1 MKYVKIILIVLIV
14 GVLLYFF
21 LQNINF
27 GEVMSIIK
35 GLNPIY
41 PIVFFLG
48 LFLQFFIRG
57 YRWGILLKPHK
68 KKISVFTLY
77 NYTVIGFFINTLIPG
92 RVGEPARAI
101 LLAREEKISGSFVL
115 ASVVLERLIDSI
127 MVVLLFLV
135 SLFFIDVNQFP
146 FLLSLRKIAYF
157 AFPIMLLVLV
167 FFYLLNTDRVFH
179 LVEKLVVLFS
189 KIFPSRIRERA
200 TSFLLNF
207 VKGLRL
213 DLNFRDFIKLSLV
226 SPVVWLFLVPFYWF
240 LMKGFDFG
248 AGIGIVESIPYF
260 SIIVA
265 SAAIPTPGM
274 VGSFDYASR
283 EALQQL
289 YKYHQPPVTPEAAFA
304 YTVLVHFVII
314 LVIVIPGLV
323 AVWNKGINLKTVR
336 NLKGEKDEVS

>member
-1 MKYVKIILIVLIV
+1 VLMKYIKIILLVLIV

-21 LQNINF
+21 LQNVDF
-27 GEVMSIIK
+27 EEVISIIK

-48 LFLQFFIRG
+48 LFLQFFVRS

-68 KKISVFTLY
+68 EKISIFTLY
-77 NYTVIGFFINTLIPG
+77 NYTIIGFFISTLIPG

-135 SLFFIDVNQFP
+135 SLFFIDVHQFP

-157 AFPIMLLVLV
+157 VFPLMLLVLLL
-167 FFYLLNTDRVFH
+167 FYLLNTDKVFRY
-179 LVEKLVVLFS
+179 VEKMVVLLS
-189 KIFPSRIRERA
+189 KLIPSRIRERA
-200 TSFLLNF
+200 TAFLLNF

-213 DLNFRDFIKLSLV
+213 DLSLADFIKLALL
-226 SPVVWLFLVPFYWF
+226 SPIVWLFLVPFYWF
-240 LMKGFDFG
+240 LMRGFDFG
-248 AGIGIVESIPYF
+248 SGIGIVESIPYF

-274 VGSFDYASR
+274 AGSFDAASR
-283 EALQQL
+283 HALEQL
-289 YKYHQPPVTPEAAFA
+289 YGVGTNAAAA
-304 YTVLVHFVII
+304 YTLLVHFIII
-314 LVIVIPGLV
+314 LAFVIPGLI
-323 AVWNKGINLKTVR
+323 AVWTKGVNLKTVR
-336 NLKGEKDEVS
+336 NLKGEKDEMS